1 MSKQWNYSCAPA
13 SQHGTMVCTAC
24 RKKIT
29 EGQYRVRETP
39 EAYLSQHRKCSETD
53 PNWGELNAQAEKK
66 KQHFANYLAACI
78 EFKNEWGCDE
88 LDELIHELQAAHG
101 IKGDA

>member
-1 MSKQWNYSCAPA
+1 
-13 SQHGTMVCTAC
+13 MVCTAC